1 MDNPVKDRLASLRAA
16 MKERSLSAV
25 VFFGTDPHQSEY
37 AAPRWADRRWI
48 SGFTGS
54 AGTVVVSPD
63 EAALWSDSRYWLQA
77 PAQLKGSGIQMMKD
91 GDPSVP
97 SYSHWILSR
106 LAAGSRVG
114 VDFSTISL
122 ASARGLTS
130 MLKEKAISL
139 EPIGD
144 LLDAV
149 WTDRPDRPAEP
160 VYPLDLKF
168 TGRSRGEKLALLRG
182 SMKEAGAKAL
192 FISALDEIA
201 WILNLRGSDIDYN
214 PVFFSFLLIE
224 EEGAALFAGEG
235 AVSDELTALLG
246 EEGIRLLS
254 YGTVSTALR
263 ELRAPVMLDPQTTS
277 LELRTM
283 ISRDTPVIEA
293 KSPAVML
300 KALKGAVEIEGVRE
314 ALVKDG
320 IALTRFWMRLDRII
334 ERGGASELS
343 LGNLLAEERSRM
355 PGFAGE
361 SFSPIVGFREHG
373 AIIHYSAD
381 EASSLPVTGRGLL
394 LVDSGGH
401 YLEGTTDITRVFTVG
416 KPTDEERHDYTMVL
430 KAHIALATA
439 TFPAGTPGMGLD
451 TIAKKPLWDAGL
463 HYGHGTGHGVGAF
476 LNVHEG
482 PQSISTRILPV
493 PMEPGM
499 LCSNEPG
506 LYREGKHGV
515 RIENLILTVERFE
528 TPFGRFY
535 GFETLTPFPFE
546 SGLIDTALLTAA
558 ERSWVDRYHTWVF
571 QLLSPGLEKEERAF
585 LAEKTEA
592 LK

>member
-1 MDNPVKDRLASLRAA
+1 M
-16 MKERSLSAV
+16 MKE
-25 VFFGTDPHQSEY
+25 
-37 AAPRWADRRWI
+37 
-48 SGFTGS
+48 
-54 AGTVVVSPD
+54 
-63 EAALWSDSRYWLQA
+63 
-77 PAQLKGSGIQMMKD
+77 

-97 SYSHWILSR
+97 SYPQWIMER
-106 LAAGSRVG
+106 LGAGSRVG

-130 MLKEKAISL
+130 FFKEKAITL
-139 EPIGD
+139 EPTGD
-144 LLDAV
+144 LLEAV
-149 WTDRPDRPAEP
+149 WTDRPARPAEP
-160 VYPLDLKF
+160 VYPLDLKY
-168 TGRSRGEKLALLRG
+168 TGRSRGEKLELLRR

-192 FISALDEIA
+192 FISALDETA
-201 WILNLRGSDIDYN
+201 WILNLRGSDISYN
-214 PVFFSFLLIE
+214 PLFFSFLLIE
-224 EEGAALFAGEG
+224 EEGALLFAGEE
-235 AVSDELTALLG
+235 AVSGELTALLG
-246 EEGIRLLS
+246 EEGIRLLPYDS
-254 YGTVSTALR
+254 VSTALK
-263 ELRAPVMLDPQTTS
+263 ELREPVMLDPQTVS
-277 LELRTM
+277 LEMRTM

-300 KALKGAVEIEGVRE
+300 KALKSAVEIEGIRE

-320 IALTRFWMRLDRII
+320 IALTRFWMRLERII
-334 ERGGASELS
+334 ERGGGSELS
-343 LGNLLAEERSRM
+343 LGSLLAEERSRM

-381 EASSLPVTGRGLL
+381 ETSSLPVSGRGLL

-416 KPTDEERHDYTMVL
+416 EPTDEERHDYTMVL
-430 KAHIALATA
+430 KAHIALAAA
-439 TFPAGTPGMGLD
+439 TFPAGTPGMRLE

-463 HYGHGTGHGVGAF
+463 NYGHGTGHGVGAF

-482 PQSISTRILPV
+482 PQSISSRLIPV
-493 PMEPGM
+493 PIEPGM

-515 RIENLILTVERFE
+515 RIENLILAVERFE

-546 SGLIDTALLTAA
+546 SVLIDTALLTAA

-571 QLLSPGLEKEERAF
+571 KLLSPGLEKEERTF
-585 LAEKTEA
+585 LAEKTQA
-592 LK
+592 LA

>member
-1 MDNPVKDRLASLRAA
+1 
-16 MKERSLSAV
+16 
-25 VFFGTDPHQSEY
+25 
-37 AAPRWADRRWI
+37 
-48 SGFTGS
+48 
-54 AGTVVVSPD
+54 
-63 EAALWSDSRYWLQA
+63 
-77 PAQLKGSGIQMMKD
+77 MMRD

-97 SYSHWILSR
+97 SYPQWILSR
-106 LAAGSRVG
+106 LDAGSRVG

-130 MLKEKAISL
+130 LFKEKAVSL

-144 LLDAV
+144 LLDGV

-168 TGRSRGEKLALLRG
+168 TGTSRGDKLGLLRR

-201 WILNLRGSDIDYN
+201 WILNLRGSDIYYN

-224 EEGAALFAGEG
+224 EESAVLFAGEG
-235 AVSDELTALLG
+235 ALSVELTALLA
-246 EEGIRLLS
+246 EEGIRLLPYES
-254 YGTVSTALR
+254 AAAALKDIR
-263 ELRAPVMLDPQTTS
+263 DPLMLDPQTTS

-283 ISRDTPVIEA
+283 ISRETPVIEA

-300 KALKGAVEIEGVRE
+300 KALKNEVEIEGIRE

-320 IALTRFWMRLDRII
+320 IALTRFWMRLERII

-361 SFSPIVGFREHG
+361 SFSPILGFREHG
-373 AIIHYSAD
+373 AVIHYSAD
-381 EASSLPVTGRGLL
+381 EASSLPVSGRGLL

-401 YLEGTTDITRVFTVG
+401 YLEGTTDITRVFAVG
-416 KPTDEERHDYTMVL
+416 EPTDEERHDYTMVL
-430 KAHIALATA
+430 KAHIALGSA
-439 TFPAGTPGMGLD
+439 TFPAGTPGMRLD
-451 TIAKKPLWDAGL
+451 TIARKPLWDAGL
-463 HYGHGTGHGVGAF
+463 NYDHGTGHGVGAF

-482 PQSISTRILPV
+482 PQSISTRLITV

-546 SGLIDTALLTAA
+546 SGLINTALLTAA
-558 ERSWVDRYHTWVF
+558 ERAWVDRYHAWVF

-585 LAEKTEA
+585 LAVKTEA
-592 LK
+592 LA